1 MKQYLIIGNGVAGN
15 GAAESIR
22 HLDPE
27 GKIAIFT
34 REKQY
39 FYYRPALIDYLAGE
53 KQEKDITI
61 HPTAWYERMW
71 IDLYRG
77 TEIAEVNSTQKWVVA
92 KDGKRFPYDKIL
104 LACGAKSF
112 RPPIKGAE
120 AKGVFTL
127 RTIEDTQAI
136 REKALVCRR
145 AVVLG
150 GGVLGLEAGNSLRKL
165 GLEVSVVEFFP
176 RLLPRQ
182 TDVMAASILQRMME
196 RMGFHFYLGA
206 KTKEII
212 QEGAGLQVCLEG
224 GDSIVTELVLISAG
238 IRPDLQLNDSLKL
251 QINKGLAVNDFMET
265 KAAGIYAAGDLVE
278 HRDQSYGI
286 WPASMEQGR
295 AAGANM
301 AGKEIPYTGTLPSN
315 ILKVA
320 GINLFAAGDIDPEGK
335 KNSVYQ
341 KDEVLDIYR
350 KFVFQDRFLVGTIL
364 LGDTRG
370 QEEVQRAIKMQKDV
384 SSFKKNLAGGQFDIS
399 CLK

>member
-15 GAAESIR
+15 VAEESIR

-61 HPTAWYERMW
+61 HPTAWYERMG

-92 KDGKRFPYDKIL
+92 KDGKKFPYDKIL

-127 RTIEDTQAI
+127 RTIEDAQAI

-182 TDVMAASILQRMME
+182 TDEMAASILQRMME

-212 QEGAGLQVCLEG
+212 PEGAGMRVCLEG
-224 GDSIVTELVLISAG
+224 RDSIAALASYEL
-238 IRPDLQLNDSLKL
+238 
-251 QINKGLAVNDFMET
+251 LAEPMT
-265 KAAGIYAAGDLVE
+265 
-278 HRDQSYGI
+278 
-286 WPASMEQGR
+286 
-295 AAGANM
+295 
-301 AGKEIPYTGTLPSN
+301 
-315 ILKVA
+315 
-320 GINLFAAGDIDPEGK
+320 
-335 KNSVYQ
+335 NS
-341 KDEVLDIYR
+341 E
-350 KFVFQDRFLVGTIL
+350 
-364 LGDTRG
+364 
-370 QEEVQRAIKMQKDV
+370 
-384 SSFKKNLAGGQFDIS
+384 
-399 CLK
+399 

>member
-61 HPTAWYERMW
+61 HPTAWYERMG